1 MTSLWTVENSEHLK
15 QLREQAGLDAMRF
28 AIENAISLAQL
39 QQLEN
44 GGDSCFYSQAIKAH
58 LGHKLLTKLQARMR

>member
-1 MTSLWTVENSEHLK
+1 MTPPWTAEEAELLQ

-28 AIENAISLAQL
+28 AMQNAISLAQL

-44 GGDSCFYSQAIKAH
+44 GGDSCFYSPAIKAH
-58 LGHKLLTKLQARMR
+58 SGRKLLMKLQTQKR